1 MELNVLDILAK
12 EHRKWVGMVRSFG
25 GGVESEDIVQDMY
38 IKIYDWKGKYD
49 KVLMYNEKEVNQ
61 YFIFLTLRHLFLD
74 VKRKEK
80 RKREALNKYKKEV
93 SSQIELHFDQ
103 LEMIQKEIETW
114 HRYDRLIYIL
124 IFQLGKSMLQVSK
137 ESGINYYSIY
147 RTVKKIK
154 NLNYDYKTR

>member
-1 MELNVLDILAK
+1 MNFLIL
-12 EHRKWVGMVRSFG
+12 RS
-25 GGVESEDIVQDMY
+25 
-38 IKIYDWKGKYD
+38 
-49 KVLMYNEKEVNQ
+49 L
-61 YFIFLTLRHLFLD
+61 
-74 VKRKEK
+74 RKEK

-154 NLNYDYKTR
+154 KIINKKLEL